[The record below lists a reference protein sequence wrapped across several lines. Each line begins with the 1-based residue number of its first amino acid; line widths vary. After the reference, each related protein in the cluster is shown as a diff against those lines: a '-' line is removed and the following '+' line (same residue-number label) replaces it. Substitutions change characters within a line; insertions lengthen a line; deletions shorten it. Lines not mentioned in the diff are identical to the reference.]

1 MNPSFVGL
9 ATGSATP
16 KAGPFRRI
24 WRVVAIALLIS
35 TPLFGQIPTQLPSPA
50 QLPPE
55 RAREI
60 LRQRP
65 DLAIQLRERIGA
77 SGLTPEQVRARLR
90 AAGYPEDLLDPYL
103 EGADSM
109 RVARPGA
116 NVVEAVRIL
125 GVVSADEADSLRQLT
140 DSAVAVADSIEK
152 FERDRG
158 ELRVFGLEVFR
169 TRTTQFQPA
178 LGGPVDDNYVL
189 GPGDVMAL
197 ILTGDVELAHTLEVN
212 REGFIVIPQV
222 GQVYVA
228 NQSLTQLRETLYN
241 RLGRVYSGVRRG
253 PNATTRFQVSLG
265 RLRSVQI
272 YVAGEVRRPGAYQ
285 VSGAGT
291 VLAALYAAGGPS
303 DEGSFR
309 GVAVRRGDSLLGT
322 VDLYDYLLKGINR
335 SDLKLATGDVVFVPP
350 HGPRVIITGEVLRPA
365 IYELQPNETL
375 RDLIGAAGGFT
386 AEALRTRVQIHRV
399 LPPTARGQGGRDR
412 VVVDVQSDALKEGLG
427 PAYPIEASDSVVV
440 FSVADRTRAVVR
452 VRGNVWV
459 EGEVGFTPGMKLGDA
474 IRLAGGPK
482 PDVYLG
488 SILVSRLR
496 PDSTRAQLRSAFAD
510 STGQPTDNL
519 VLEEDDE
526 IRVFSRSTFRSD
538 RFITITG
545 AVRKPG
551 RQEWHE
557 GMTVRDAVLQ
567 ASGLREDAYLV
578 EAEVARLPVD
588 RAAGAVAQTFRVS
601 LDSTYVFDRSP
612 NGKYLGPPGIPAPP
626 SGAQEAVLQPYDNVL
641 ILVQPQWEH
650 LRAVYV
656 GGQVNF
662 PGNYALRSRT
672 ERLADVIARAGGLTK
687 EAYPEGIE
695 FFRTATRDGR
705 IGVDLPRVL
714 QDPEFRDNVILQGGD
729 SIVVPE
735 FNPVVRVAGAVNA
748 PQSVAYVPG
757 KNADYYVRAAGGYS
771 RDGDKGRTYVTQPS
785 GKAQSVSRRFW
796 LLPDGVPDP
805 RPGAQVFVPVK
816 EKKEGPGQTLAIIGT
831 FATILA
837 SLATVILVSRQ

>member
-1 MNPSFVGL
+1 MNPPF
-9 ATGSATP
+9 AA
-16 KAGPFRRI
+16 FRRG
-24 WRVVAIALLIS
+24 WRLAAAALLIGGPVS
-35 TPLFGQIPTQLPSPA
+35 AQVPTQLPTPA

-55 RAREI
+55 RAREL

-65 DLAIQLRERIGA
+65 DLAAQLRERIGA

-90 AAGYPEDLLDPYL
+90 AAGYPDDLLDPYL
-103 EGADSM
+103 EGADSLA
-109 RVARPGA
+109 VARRPTSG
-116 NVVEAVRIL
+116 VVEAVRIL
-125 GVVSADEADSLRQLT
+125 GVVSAEEADSLRQLT
-140 DSAVAVADSIEK
+140 DSAIAVSDSLERIER
-152 FERDRG
+152 ERG
-158 ELRVFGLEVFR
+158 EVRIFGADVFR
-169 TRTTQFQPA
+169 RGSTQFQPA
-178 LGGPVDDNYVL
+178 LGGPVDDNYIL
-189 GPGDVMAL
+189 GPGDVLAL

-228 NQSLTQLRETLYN
+228 NQSLSQLRETLYT

-253 PNATTRFQVSLG
+253 PGATTRFQVSLG
-265 RLRSVQI
+265 RLRAVQV
-272 YVAGEVRRPGAYQ
+272 YVAGDARRPGAYQ

-291 VLAALYAAGGPS
+291 VLTALYAAGGPS
-303 DEGSFR
+303 DAGSFR
-309 GVAVRRGDSLLGT
+309 AVDVRRGDSLLGT

-335 SDLKLATGDVVFVPP
+335 SDIKLGTGDVVFVPP
-350 HGPRVIITGEVLRPA
+350 HGARVTITGEVLRPA
-365 IYELQPNETL
+365 IYEVRPGETL
-375 RDLIGAAGGFT
+375 RDLIRSAGGFT

-399 LPPTARGQGGRDR
+399 LPPAARGEGGRDR
-412 VVVDVQSDALKEGLG
+412 VVVDIQSDALKEGVG
-427 PAYPIEASDSVVV
+427 PAYPVEASDSVVV
-440 FSVADRTRAVVR
+440 FSVADRKRAVVR

-519 VLEEDDE
+519 ALEEDDE
-526 IRVFSRSTFRSD
+526 IRVFSRSSFRSD
-538 RFITITG
+538 RYVTITG

-578 EAEVARLPVD
+578 EAEVARLPED
-588 RAAGAVAQTFRVS
+588 RAGGAVARTFRVP

-612 NGKYLGPPGIPAPP
+612 DGKYLGPPGIPSSAK
-626 SGAQEAVLQPYDNVL
+626 GADETVLRPYDNVL
-641 ILVQPQWEH
+641 ILTQPQWEQ

-672 ERLADVIARAGGLTK
+672 ERLADVLARAGGLTK

-695 FFRTATRDGR
+695 FFRTSTRDGR

-714 QDPEFRDNVILQGGD
+714 RDSEFRDNLILQGGD
-729 SIVVPE
+729 SIVIPE
-735 FNPVVRVAGAVNA
+735 YNPVIRVAGAVNA

-757 KNADYYVRAAGGYS
+757 KNIDYYVRAAGGYN
-771 RDGDKGRTYVTQPS
+771 REGDKGRAYVTQPS

-796 LLPDGVPDP
+796 LLPDGVPQP

-816 EKKEGPGQTLAIIGT
+816 EKREGPGQTLAVLGT
-831 FATILA
+831 VATIIA
-837 SLATVILVSRQ
+837 SLATVIVVARR